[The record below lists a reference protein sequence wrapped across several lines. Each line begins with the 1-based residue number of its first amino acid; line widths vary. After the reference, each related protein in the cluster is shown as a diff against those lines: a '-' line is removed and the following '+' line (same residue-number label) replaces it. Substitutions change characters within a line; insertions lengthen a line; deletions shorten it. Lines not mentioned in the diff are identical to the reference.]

1 MICYIDINKI
11 FVSNKVS
18 LGKKGFK
25 CFIGYTDGYI
35 MLPKMN
41 ACRRDFNETK
51 YISFL
56 IKNDKLLEKF
66 KKNWDK
72 VSNAIKKGYDS
83 EPIYNKKYL
92 RTKVKSY

>member
-1 MICYIDINKI
+1 MIYYIDINKI
-11 FVSNKVS
+11 LVSNKVS

-51 YISFL
+51 YVSF
-56 IKNDKLLEKF
+56 
-66 KKNWDK
+66 W
-72 VSNAIKKGYDS
+72 
-83 EPIYNKKYL
+83 
-92 RTKVKSY
+92 